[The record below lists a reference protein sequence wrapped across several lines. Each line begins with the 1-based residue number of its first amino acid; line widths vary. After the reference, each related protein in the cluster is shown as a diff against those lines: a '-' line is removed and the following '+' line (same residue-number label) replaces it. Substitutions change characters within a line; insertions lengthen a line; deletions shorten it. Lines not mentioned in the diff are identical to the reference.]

1 MVPLVDS
8 SSNLKLVGGRKVGW
22 RDVGR
27 RHRVAVDGHHKA
39 KYSFREIKRQLI
51 MQITVFIDHGGAR
64 CIHARESMESVST
77 SEPLLRHFRYAV
89 PRLPKLPSAEH
100 LRHLMPVIF
109 PSTPIPRAP
118 ELMIFSIM

>member
-51 MQITVFIDHGGAR
+51 MQITV
-64 CIHARESMESVST
+64 M
-77 SEPLLRHFRYAV
+77 
-89 PRLPKLPSAEH
+89 
-100 LRHLMPVIF
+100 
-109 PSTPIPRAP
+109 
-118 ELMIFSIM
+118 